1 MTSPRFTPRQLA
13 AFVAAAE
20 LANFTGAARRLNLT
34 PSAISALISELETS
48 LGFSLFERTTR
59 KIALT
64 TSGRAFLPSALA
76 VQRQLTLAAETAQ
89 DIRGQSTEIVRIAA
103 PIAVASILLPP
114 MIAVHQTK
122 HPRSKIRIVDT
133 PVEWLVDRV
142 IHGEADLALGPDRP
156 DAAETTRTPVLE
168 SPFVIWCAPGHPL
181 AQRKSLRWKD
191 LAETDIFAA
200 GRDHDTSVQETLQPT
215 EIVQNITTALG
226 LAAAGLGVTFA
237 PAYVGP
243 LAAALGLTKCKLTE
257 PSLMRRLTLYEMAS
271 SLAGP
276 ATAFRDTIMQE
287 RAAFVEKS
295 DKKEAKKA

>member
-1 MTSPRFTPRQLA
+1 MSPRFTPRQLA

-34 PSAISALISELETS
+34 PSAVSALISELETS

-76 VQRQLTLAAETAQ
+76 VQRQLTLAGEAAQ
-89 DIRGQSTEIVRIAA
+89 DIRGQSNEIIRIAA

-114 MIAVHQTK
+114 MIAAHQSQ
-122 HPRSKIRIVDT
+122 HPRSKVRILDT
-133 PVEWLVDRV
+133 PTEWLADRV
-142 IHGEADLALGPDRP
+142 INGEADLALGPDRP
-156 DAAETTRTPVLE
+156 DTAETTRTPVLE
-168 SPFVIWCAPGHPL
+168 SPWVIWCAPSHPL

-191 LAETDIFAA
+191 LADTDVFAA
-200 GRDHDTSVQETLQPT
+200 GRDHEASAQEPVQPT

-226 LAAAGLGVTFA
+226 LAAAGLGVTFS

-243 LAAALGLTKCKLTE
+243 LAAAFGLTKCKLTE
-257 PSLMRRLTLYEMAS
+257 PNLVRRLCLYEPS
-271 SLAGP
+271 SLGGP
-276 ATAFRDTIMQE
+276 AAAFRETILQE
-287 RAAFVEKS
+287 RAAFAEKK
-295 DKKEAKKA
+295 DAKKA